1 MIDTCYVIHIT
12 LVTYHSV
19 ATTVEAPLL
28 ESRRSAVV
36 GVLSLECRRQ
46 SAVHWS
52 AIEVPCCQSAVHWSA
67 VEVPSSKCC
76 RSAVVGVMSLECC
89 R

>member
-28 ESRRSAVV
+28 ESRRSAVI
-36 GVLSLECRRQ
+36 GVLSLECR
-46 SAVHWS
+46 H
-52 AIEVPCCQSAVHWSA
+52 QSAVHWSA
-67 VEVPSSKCC
+67 VEVPSSECC
-76 RSAVVGVMSLECC
+76 RSAVVGVLSLECHC
-89 R
+89 QSTVHWSAIGVPS